1 MIRTALFVVAA
12 FSLVSWNS
20 GAQSSRTL
28 PQGQMVPPQVMNLYA
43 EWKDGETWSRAI
55 DATREYETGVGLH
68 PSGKGGTMLLA
79 FFARWDG
86 RAARGAPKEVFVQ
99 AAIPPLLNPTV
110 LRTASLSF
118 VANPGKKEMAVIDL
132 TGKLLVNDNSP
143 GGIVT
148 SGLGRLEPKE
158 MAIITQATALRASIF
173 NIEVDFTPAQLKAI
187 KTFGQ
192 KLGARTER

>member
-1 MIRTALFVVAA
+1 MTRTGILVVAA
-12 FSLVSWNS
+12 VSLVSWSS
-20 GAQSSRTL
+20 GAQSSRTP
-28 PQGQMVPPQVMNLYA
+28 PQGMVPPTVMNLYA
-43 EWKDGETWSRAI
+43 DWKDGENWSRYI
-55 DATREYETGVGLH
+55 EGTREYEVGVGLH

-79 FFARWDG
+79 FFARWEG
-86 RAARGAPKEVFVQ
+86 REARGTPKEILAQ

-118 VANPGKKEMAVIDL
+118 AANPGKKEMAVVDL
-132 TGKLLVNDNSP
+132 TGRLLVNDNSP

-158 MAIITQATALRASIF
+158 MAIITQATALKASIF

-192 KLGARTER
+192 KVAGR